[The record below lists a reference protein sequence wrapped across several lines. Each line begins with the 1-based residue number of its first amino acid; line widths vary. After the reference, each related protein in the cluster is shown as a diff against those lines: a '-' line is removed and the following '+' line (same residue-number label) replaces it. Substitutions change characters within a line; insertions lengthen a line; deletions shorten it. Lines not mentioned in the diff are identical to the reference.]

1 MCPFFVQVWITE
13 VPILLILAGSMAL
26 QRPMR
31 EVAEVLVMTNT
42 YIVFVAWQ
50 VWAGL
55 EPFLARRISR

>member
-1 MCPFFVQVWITE
+1 M
-13 VPILLILAGSMAL
+13 PILLILAGSMAL